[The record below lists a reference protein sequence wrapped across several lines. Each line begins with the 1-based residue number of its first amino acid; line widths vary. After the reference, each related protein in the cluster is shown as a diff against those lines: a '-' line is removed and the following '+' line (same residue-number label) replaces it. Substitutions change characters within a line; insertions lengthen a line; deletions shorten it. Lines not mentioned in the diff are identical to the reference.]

1 MRASLTITPPK
12 WMRDNDVRMLMQALN
27 HDGVNALFVGG
38 CIRNDLMNKIV
49 QDIDIA
55 CKFTPSQII
64 EILQQSG
71 IKTIP
76 TGITYGTITA
86 IINGQSFEITSL
98 RSDDNTDG
106 RHADVSF
113 GADWHQDARRR
124 DFTINALYADMD
136 GKIYDPLG
144 SGLDDIQTKTV
155 RFIGDAPTRIH
166 EDYLRILRFFRFN
179 SQYGSDTPHE
189 PSFKACKKFSQ
200 KINTLSRERICDELT
215 KIIAHKNAAH
225 AFSLMKQASMFE
237 LNDKDIQALHILI
250 QLQNQLE
257 AHSTY
262 TRIHTI
268 KTIEKHFNNNKLKK
282 FIKQMDEMISDWKQK
297 PSIHTALYMFGRK
310 ITAQGLLVLKSQGHE
325 INDTT
330 IVQAMTNTIP
340 ILPVTATDIMTHLH
354 IKQGPAVGKH
364 LKTLEKLWLDNPE
377 LKTLDL
383 LSRL

>member
-38 CIRNDLMNKIV
+38 CIRNDLMNKTV
-49 QDIDIA
+49 QDVDIA
-55 CKFTPSQII
+55 CKFTPSQTI
-64 EILQQSG
+64 ETLQKSG

-76 TGITYGTITA
+76 TGIAFGTITA

-98 RSDDNTDG
+98 RSDNNTDG

-113 GADWHQDARRR
+113 GADWHQDAKRR

-189 PSFKACKKFSQ
+189 PSFEACKHLAQ

-225 AFSLMKQASMFE
+225 AFSMMKQASMFE
-237 LNDKDIQALHILI
+237 LDDKDIYALDSLI

-257 AHSTY
+257 ADNTNA
-262 TRIHTI
+262 RIHTI
-268 KTIEKHFNNNKLKK
+268 KTIENYFNNNKLKS
-282 FIKQMDEMISDWKQK
+282 FSQQLDRMTSDWNKT
-297 PSIHTALYMFGRK
+297 PSIHYALYMFGRE
-310 ITAQGLLVLKSQGHE
+310 ITTQGLLVLKSQGH
-325 INDTT
+325 IIDDTT

-340 ILPVTATDIMTHLH
+340 TLPVTATDIMTHLN
-354 IKQGPAVGKH
+354 IEQGPAVGKH
-364 LKTLEKLWLDNPE
+364 LKTLEKLWLDNPK